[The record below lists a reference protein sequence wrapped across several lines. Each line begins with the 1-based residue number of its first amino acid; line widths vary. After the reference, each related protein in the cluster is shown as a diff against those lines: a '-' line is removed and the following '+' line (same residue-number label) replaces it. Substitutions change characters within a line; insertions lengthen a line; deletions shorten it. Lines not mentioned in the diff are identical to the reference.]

1 MTYAV
6 GETLVYPQHGAALVE
21 RTETRTVNGEDQ
33 AYLVLRV
40 VAQNGLV
47 VRVPV
52 CKLDVVGVRAVVD
65 EEGLRHVL
73 EVLRTESSSEP
84 SNWSRRHR
92 VNTDKL
98 RIGSAVKVAEVVRDL
113 GRRRRAGHLSAAEEH
128 TLTKAHRILASELAH
143 CRQAIADQVQRHL
156 SEVLAC

>member
-1 MTYAV
+1 MTYTV

-52 CKLDVVGVRAVVD
+52 CKLDVVGVREVVD
-65 EEGLRHVL
+65 EEGLQRVL
-73 EVLRTESSSEP
+73 EVLRAESSGEP

-156 SEVLAC
+156 SEVLAY

>member
-6 GETLVYPQHGAALVE
+6 GETVVYPQHGAALVE
-21 RTETRTVNGEDQ
+21 HIETRMVNGEKQ
-33 AYLVLRV
+33 AYLVLRIA
-40 VAQNGLV
+40 AQQGLV

-52 CKLDVVGVRAVVD
+52 CKLDAIGVREVVD
-65 EEGLRHVL
+65 EDGLQRVL
-73 EVLRTESSSEP
+73 AVLSTETAEEP

-92 VNTDKL
+92 ANTDKL
-98 RIGSAVKVAEVVRDL
+98 RTGSAVKIAEVVRDL

-143 CRQAIADQVQRHL
+143 CRQAVADQARKL
-156 SEVLAC
+156 LNEALAY